1 MLHHSLNQ
9 HTQPFILAREFSFRT
24 MSFYRFAVRTV
35 PPTALLFPWMLWE
48 IIESAVYGAVCRGA
62 PTSMCLVNTVSLKS
76 PPWAVG
82 SGFLTVPRCQPSL
95 ETRAKIKN
103 SYRSF
108 IAAPADAGG
117 FWSIFEFACST
128 LILPGPTTHQGF
140 FFNCWDVGT
149 RVSHAPPC
157 VLSAVQ
163 QMEGSRRVST
173 RANIFQQQ
181 LEMEKIMKL
190 DSRGQL
196 VDSTIQLFQ

>member
-1 MLHHSLNQ
+1 MFLGFFFSFSLKMLHHSLHQ

-95 ETRAKIKN
+95 ETQAKIKKFLPQLHRGSCGRRWLLIN
-103 SYRSF
+103 F
-108 IAAPADAGG
+108 WICVFDFDPAWTDSSSG
-117 FWSIFEFACST
+117 
-128 LILPGPTTHQGF
+128 IL
-140 FFNCWDVGT
+140 
-149 RVSHAPPC
+149 
-157 VLSAVQ
+157 L
-163 QMEGSRRVST
+163 
-173 RANIFQQQ
+173 
-181 LEMEKIMKL
+181 
-190 DSRGQL
+190 
-196 VDSTIQLFQ
+196 

>member
-1 MLHHSLNQ
+1 MGVPYVFGFFFSFSLKMLHHSLNQ

-95 ETRAKIKN
+95 ETRAQIKN
-103 SYRSF
+103 SNRSF

-117 FWSIFEFACST
+117 FWSIFEFCVFDFDPAWTDSSSG
-128 LILPGPTTHQGF
+128 IL
-140 FFNCWDVGT
+140 
-149 RVSHAPPC
+149 
-157 VLSAVQ
+157 L
-163 QMEGSRRVST
+163 
-173 RANIFQQQ
+173 
-181 LEMEKIMKL
+181 
-190 DSRGQL
+190 
-196 VDSTIQLFQ
+196 